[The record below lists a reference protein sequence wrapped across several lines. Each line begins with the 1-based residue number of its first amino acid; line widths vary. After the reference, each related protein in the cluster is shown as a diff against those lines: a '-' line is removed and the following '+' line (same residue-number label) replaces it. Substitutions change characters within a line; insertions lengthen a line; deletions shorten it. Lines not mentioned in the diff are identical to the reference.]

1 MKSTY
6 IKPQFKD
13 NTNPRIGLVALSTDF
28 SIERDFNSIFLNL
41 PIDLFVN
48 RLPFYNPLTDKN
60 LVKMTEKLTEVTEN
74 ILPNQT
80 LDAVAYGC
88 TSGTIVAGIDQ
99 IINKIQS
106 AKPKCKVIT
115 PITSAVNALKHLN
128 LKKISVFTP
137 YPQAINEKVINY
149 FKNEGFVIQS
159 FASFNLESDLDIGK
173 IDPQYLL
180 EVLTKIDT
188 SDAEALFISCTA
200 LPVFEIIQE
209 LENKIKK
216 IVLSSNQALI
226 WDSIRSV
233 GYNSSIEGY
242 GKLLRKN

>member
-88 TSGTIVAGIDQ
+88 TSGTIVAGVDQ

-226 WDSIRSV
+226 WNSIRSV
-233 GYNSSIEGY
+233 GYTTSIEGY
-242 GKLLRKN
+242 GELLKKN

>member
-1 MKSTY
+1 MKSTFV
-6 IKPQFKD
+6 KPKFRD
-13 NTNPRIGLVALSTDF
+13 NTNSRVGLVALSTDF
-28 SIERDFNSIFLNL
+28 SIEKDFNSIFLNL

-48 RLPFYNPLTDKN
+48 RLPFYNPLTNKN

-80 LDAVAYGC
+80 LDTVAYGC
-88 TSGTIVAGIDQ
+88 TSGTIAAGIDQ

-106 AKPKCKVIT
+106 AKPNCKVTT
-115 PITSAVNALKHLN
+115 PITSAVNALKHLS

>member
-88 TSGTIVAGIDQ
+88 TSGIIVAGVDQ

-106 AKPKCKVIT
+106 AKPNCKVIT

-149 FKNEGFVIQS
+149 FKNEGFDIQS

-233 GYNSSIEGY
+233 GYNSSIAGY

>member
-1 MKSTY
+1 MKSTSV
-6 IKPQFKD
+6 KPKFRD
-13 NTNPRIGLVALSTDF
+13 NTNPRIGLVALSTDL
-28 SIERDFNSIFLNL
+28 SIEKDFNSIFLNL

-60 LVKMTEKLTEVTEN
+60 LIKMTEKLTEVTEN

-80 LDAVAYGC
+80 LDTVAYGC
-88 TSGTIVAGIDQ
+88 TSGTIAAGVDEIT
-99 IINKIQS
+99 NKIQS
-106 AKPKCKVIT
+106 AKPNCKVTT

-149 FKNEGFVIQS
+149 IKNEGFDIQS
-159 FASFNLESDLDIGK
+159 FASFNLQSDLDIGK
-173 IDPQYLL
+173 IDPKYLL
-180 EVLTKIDT
+180 EVLTKMDT
-188 SDAEALFISCTA
+188 NDAEALFVSCTA
-200 LPVFEIIQE
+200 LPALEIIQE

-233 GYNSSIEGY
+233 GCNSSIEGY

>member
-1 MKSTY
+1 MKPTI
-6 IKPQFKD
+6 IKAKFKD
-13 NTNPRIGLVALSTDF
+13 NTNSKIGLVALSTDF
-28 SIERDFNSIFLNL
+28 SIEKDFNSVLFNL
-41 PIDLFVN
+41 PINLFVN
-48 RLPFYNPLTDKN
+48 RLPFFNPLTHEN
-60 LVKMTEKLTEVTEN
+60 LIKMTEKLTEVTKN

-80 LDAVAYGC
+80 LDVVAYGC
-88 TSGTIVAGIDQ
+88 TSGTIAAGIDQ

-106 AKPKCKVIT
+106 AKPNCKVIT

>member
-106 AKPKCKVIT
+106 AKPNCKVIT

-149 FKNEGFVIQS
+149 FKNEGFDIQS

>member
-6 IKPQFKD
+6 ITPQFKD

-48 RLPFYNPLTDKN
+48 RLPFYNPLTQKN
-60 LVKMTEKLTEVTEN
+60 LIKMTEKLTEVTEN

-80 LDAVAYGC
+80 LDTVAYGC
-88 TSGTIVAGIDQ
+88 TSGTIAAGVDEIT
-99 IINKIQS
+99 NKIQS
-106 AKPKCKVIT
+106 AKPNCKVTT

-149 FKNEGFVIQS
+149 IKNEGFDIQS

-173 IDPQYLL
+173 IDPKYLL
-180 EVLTKIDT
+180 EVLTKMDT
-188 SDAEALFISCTA
+188 NDAEALFVSCTA
-200 LPVFEIIQE
+200 LPALEIIQE

-233 GYNSSIEGY
+233 GCNSSIEGY

>member
-1 MKSTY
+1 MKSTS
-6 IKPQFKD
+6 IKPKFRD
-13 NTNPRIGLVALSTDF
+13 NINSRIGLVALSTDF
-28 SIERDFNSIFLNL
+28 LIEKDFNSIFLNL

-60 LVKMTEKLTEVTEN
+60 LIKMTGKLTEVTEN

-80 LDAVAYGC
+80 LDTVAYGC
-88 TSGTIVAGIDQ
+88 TSGTIAAGIDQ

-115 PITSAVNALKHLN
+115 PITSAVNGLKHLN

-149 FKNEGFVIQS
+149 FKNEGFDIQS

-173 IDPQYLL
+173 IDPKYLL
-180 EVLTKIDT
+180 EVLTKMDT
-188 SDAEALFISCTA
+188 VDAEALFISCTA
-200 LPVFEIIQE
+200 LPAFEIIQE

-216 IVLSSNQALI
+216 IVLSSNQTLI

>member
-1 MKSTY
+1 MKVFTVNIFFSMKCTS
-6 IKPQFKD
+6 IKPKFRD
-13 NTNPRIGLVALSTDF
+13 NTNSRIGLVALSTDF
-28 SIERDFNSIFLNL
+28 SIEKDFNSIFINL

-48 RLPFYNPLTDKN
+48 RLPFYNPLTNEN

-88 TSGTIVAGIDQ
+88 TSGTIAAG
-99 IINKIQS
+99 INKITDKIRL
-106 AKPKCKVIT
+106 AKPNCKVTT

-149 FKNEGFVIQS
+149 IKNEGFDIQS

-173 IDPQYLL
+173 IDPNYL
-180 EVLTKIDT
+180 
-188 SDAEALFISCTA
+188 
-200 LPVFEIIQE
+200 
-209 LENKIKK
+209 N
-216 IVLSSNQALI
+216 
-226 WDSIRSV
+226 
-233 GYNSSIEGY
+233 
-242 GKLLRKN
+242 

>member
-1 MKSTY
+1 MKSTSV
-6 IKPQFKD
+6 KPKFRD
-13 NTNPRIGLVALSTDF
+13 NTNPRIGLVALSTDL
-28 SIERDFNSIFLNL
+28 SIEKDFNSIFLNL

-48 RLPFYNPLTDKN
+48 RLSFYNPLTHEN
-60 LVKMTEKLTEVTEN
+60 LIKMTEKLTEVTEN

-80 LDAVAYGC
+80 LDTVAYGC
-88 TSGTIVAGIDQ
+88 TSGTIAAGVDEIT
-99 IINKIQS
+99 NKIQS
-106 AKPKCKVIT
+106 AKPNCKVTT

-149 FKNEGFVIQS
+149 IKNEGFDIQS

-173 IDPQYLL
+173 IDPKYLL
-180 EVLTKIDT
+180 EVLTKMDT
-188 SDAEALFISCTA
+188 VNAEALFISCTA
-200 LPVFEIIQE
+200 LPAFKIIQE

-216 IVLSSNQALI
+216 IVLSSNQVLI
-226 WDSIRSV
+226 WDSIRSI
-233 GYNSSIEGY
+233 GHDLSIEGY

>member
-28 SIERDFNSIFLNL
+28 SIEKDFNSIFLNL

-60 LVKMTEKLTEVTEN
+60 LIKMTEKLTEVTEN

-88 TSGTIVAGIDQ
+88 TSGTIAAGIDK
-99 IINKIQS
+99 IINKIQL
-106 AKPKCKVIT
+106 AKPNCKVTT
-115 PITSAVNALKHLN
+115 PITSAVNALKHLS

-149 FKNEGFVIQS
+149 FKNEGFDVQS
-159 FASFNLESDLDIGK
+159 FASFNMESDLDIGK
-173 IDPQYLL
+173 IDPNYLL
-180 EVLTKIDT
+180 EVLTKMDT
-188 SDAEALFISCTA
+188 VNAEALFISCTA
-200 LPVFEIIQE
+200 LPALEIIQK

-216 IVLSSNQALI
+216 IVLSSNQTLI

-233 GYNSSIEGY
+233 GYDSSIEGY
-242 GKLLRKN
+242 GKLLRKI

>member
-1 MKSTY
+1 MKSTS
-6 IKPQFKD
+6 IKPKFRD
-13 NTNPRIGLVALSTDF
+13 NINSRIGLVALSTDF
-28 SIERDFNSIFLNL
+28 SIEKDFNSIFLNL

-60 LVKMTEKLTEVTEN
+60 LIKMTEKLTEVTEN

-88 TSGTIVAGIDQ
+88 TSGTIAAGVDEIT
-99 IINKIQS
+99 NKIQS
-106 AKPKCKVIT
+106 AKPNCKVTT

-149 FKNEGFVIQS
+149 FKNEGFDIQS

-173 IDPQYLL
+173 IDPKYLL
-180 EVLTKIDT
+180 EVLTKMDT
-188 SDAEALFISCTA
+188 VDAEALFISCTA
-200 LPVFEIIQE
+200 LPAFEIIQE

-216 IVLSSNQALI
+216 IVLSSNQTLI

>member
-1 MKSTY
+1 MKSTS
-6 IKPQFKD
+6 IKPKFRD
-13 NTNPRIGLVALSTDF
+13 NINSRIGLVALSTDF
-28 SIERDFNSIFLNL
+28 SIEKDFNSIFLNL

-60 LVKMTEKLTEVTEN
+60 LIKMTEKLTEVTEN

-80 LDAVAYGC
+80 LDTVAYGC
-88 TSGTIVAGIDQ
+88 TSGTIAAGIDQ

-106 AKPKCKVIT
+106 AKPNCKVTT

-149 FKNEGFVIQS
+149 FKNEGFDIQS

-173 IDPQYLL
+173 IDPKYLL
-180 EVLTKIDT
+180 EVLTKMDT
-188 SDAEALFISCTA
+188 VDAEALFISCTA
-200 LPVFEIIQE
+200 LPAFEIIQE

-216 IVLSSNQALI
+216 IVLSSNQTLI

-233 GYNSSIEGY
+233 GHNSSIEGY

>member
-28 SIERDFNSIFLNL
+28 SIEKDFNSIFLNL

-48 RLPFYNPLTDKN
+48 RLPFYNPLTNEN

-88 TSGTIVAGIDQ
+88 TSGTIVAGVDQ

-106 AKPKCKVIT
+106 AKPNCKVIT

>member
-1 MKSTY
+1 MKSTFV
-6 IKPQFKD
+6 KPKFRD
-13 NTNPRIGLVALSTDF
+13 NTNSRVGLVALSTDF
-28 SIERDFNSIFLNL
+28 SIEKDFNSIFLNL

-60 LVKMTEKLTEVTEN
+60 LIKMTEKLTEVTEN

-88 TSGTIVAGIDQ
+88 TSGTIAAGIDK
-99 IINKIQS
+99 IINKIQL
-106 AKPKCKVIT
+106 AKPNCKVTT
-115 PITSAVNALKHLN
+115 PITSGVNALKHLS

-149 FKNEGFVIQS
+149 FKNEGFDVQS
-159 FASFNLESDLDIGK
+159 FASFNMESDLDIGK
-173 IDPQYLL
+173 IDPNYLL
-180 EVLTKIDT
+180 EVLTKMDT
-188 SDAEALFISCTA
+188 VNAEALFISCTA
-200 LPVFEIIQE
+200 LPALEIIQK

-216 IVLSSNQALI
+216 IVLSSNQTLI

-233 GYNSSIEGY
+233 GYDSSIEGY
-242 GKLLRKN
+242 GKLLRKI

>member
-48 RLPFYNPLTDKN
+48 RLPFYNPLTHKN

-74 ILPNQT
+74 ILPNQI

-88 TSGTIVAGIDQ
+88 TSGTIAAGVDQ

-106 AKPKCKVIT
+106 AKPNCKVIT

-149 FKNEGFVIQS
+149 FKNEGLVIQS

>member
-1 MKSTY
+1 
-6 IKPQFKD
+6 
-13 NTNPRIGLVALSTDF
+13 
-28 SIERDFNSIFLNL
+28 
-41 PIDLFVN
+41 
-48 RLPFYNPLTDKN
+48 
-60 LVKMTEKLTEVTEN
+60 VTEN

-106 AKPKCKVIT
+106 AKPNCKVIT

>member
-1 MKSTY
+1 MKSTFV
-6 IKPQFKD
+6 KPKFRD
-13 NTNPRIGLVALSTDF
+13 NTNSRVGLVALSTDF
-28 SIERDFNSIFLNL
+28 SIEKDFNSIFLNL

-60 LVKMTEKLTEVTEN
+60 LIKMTEKLTEVTEN

-80 LDAVAYGC
+80 LDTVAYGC
-88 TSGTIVAGIDQ
+88 TSGTIAAGIDK
-99 IINKIQS
+99 IINKIQL
-106 AKPKCKVIT
+106 AKPNCKVTT
-115 PITSAVNALKHLN
+115 PITSAVNALKHLS
-128 LKKISVFTP
+128 LKKISIFTP
-137 YPQAINEKVINY
+137 YPQPINEKVINY
-149 FKNEGFVIQS
+149 FKNEGFDVRS

-216 IVLSSNQALI
+216 IVLSSNQTLI

-233 GYNSSIEGY
+233 GYDSSIEGY

>member
-74 ILPNQT
+74 ILPNQS
-80 LDAVAYGC
+80 LDTVAYGC
-88 TSGTIVAGIDQ
+88 TSGTIVAGVDQ

-106 AKPKCKVIT
+106 AKPNCKVIT

>member
-1 MKSTY
+1 MKSTSV
-6 IKPQFKD
+6 KPKFRD
-13 NTNPRIGLVALSTDF
+13 NTNPRIGLVALSTDL
-28 SIERDFNSIFLNL
+28 SIEKDFNSIFLNL

-48 RLPFYNPLTDKN
+48 RLPFYNPLTHEN
-60 LVKMTEKLTEVTEN
+60 LIKMTEKLTEVTEN

-80 LDAVAYGC
+80 LDTVAYGC
-88 TSGTIVAGIDQ
+88 TSGTIAAGVDEIT
-99 IINKIQS
+99 NKIQS
-106 AKPKCKVIT
+106 AKPNCKVTT
-115 PITSAVNALKHLN
+115 PITSAVNALKYLN

-149 FKNEGFVIQS
+149 IKNEGFDIQS

-173 IDPQYLL
+173 IDPKYLL
-180 EVLTKIDT
+180 EVLTKMDT
-188 SDAEALFISCTA
+188 VNAEALFISCTA
-200 LPVFEIIQE
+200 LPALEIIQE
-209 LENKIKK
+209 LENRIKK

-233 GYNSSIEGY
+233 GCNTSIEGY

>member
-1 MKSTY
+1 MKS
-6 IKPQFKD
+6 ISVKPKFRD
-13 NTNPRIGLVALSTDF
+13 DTNPRIGLVALSSDF
-28 SIERDFNSIFLNL
+28 SIEKDFNSIFLNL

-48 RLPFYNPLTDKN
+48 RLPFFNPLTHEN
-60 LVKMTEKLTEVTEN
+60 LIKMTEKLTEVTKN
-74 ILPNQT
+74 ILPNQA
-80 LDAVAYGC
+80 LDVVAYGC
-88 TSGTIVAGIDQ
+88 TSGTIAAGIDQ

-106 AKPKCKVIT
+106 AKPNCKVIT
-115 PITSAVNALKHLN
+115 PITSAVKALKHLN

-137 YPQAINEKVINY
+137 YPRAINEKVINY
-149 FKNEGFVIQS
+149 FKNEGFAIQS

-173 IDPQYLL
+173 IDPKYLL
-180 EVLTKIDT
+180 EALTKMDT
-188 SDAEALFISCTA
+188 IDAEALFISCTA
-200 LPVFEIIQE
+200 LPALEIIQE
-209 LENKIKK
+209 LENRIKK

>member
-1 MKSTY
+1 MKSTFV
-6 IKPQFKD
+6 KPKFRD
-13 NTNPRIGLVALSTDF
+13 NTNSRVGLVALSTDF
-28 SIERDFNSIFLNL
+28 SIEKDFNSIFLNL

-60 LVKMTEKLTEVTEN
+60 LIKMTEKLTEVTEN

-88 TSGTIVAGIDQ
+88 TSGTIAAGIDK
-99 IINKIQS
+99 IINKIQL
-106 AKPKCKVIT
+106 AKPNCKVTT
-115 PITSAVNALKHLN
+115 PITSAVNALKHLS

-149 FKNEGFVIQS
+149 FKNEGFDVQS
-159 FASFNLESDLDIGK
+159 FASFNMESDLDIGK
-173 IDPQYLL
+173 IDPNYLL
-180 EVLTKIDT
+180 EVLTKMDT
-188 SDAEALFISCTA
+188 VNAEALFISCTA
-200 LPVFEIIQE
+200 LPALEIIQK

-216 IVLSSNQALI
+216 IVLSSNQTLI

-233 GYNSSIEGY
+233 GYDSSIEGY
-242 GKLLRKN
+242 GKLLRKI

>member
-28 SIERDFNSIFLNL
+28 SIEKDFNSIFLNL

-60 LVKMTEKLTEVTEN
+60 LIKMTEKLTEVTEN

-80 LDAVAYGC
+80 LDTVAYGC
-88 TSGTIVAGIDQ
+88 TSGTIAAGVDEIT
-99 IINKIQS
+99 NKIQS
-106 AKPKCKVIT
+106 AKPNCKVTT

-137 YPQAINEKVINY
+137 YSQAINEKVINY
-149 FKNEGFVIQS
+149 FKNEGLVIQS

>member
-1 MKSTY
+1 MKSTS
-6 IKPQFKD
+6 IKPKFRD
-13 NTNPRIGLVALSTDF
+13 NTNSRIGLVALSTDF
-28 SIERDFNSIFLNL
+28 SIEKDFNSIFLNL

-60 LVKMTEKLTEVTEN
+60 LIKMTEKLTEVTEN

-88 TSGTIVAGIDQ
+88 TSGTIAAGVDEIT
-99 IINKIQS
+99 NKIQS
-106 AKPKCKVIT
+106 AKPNCKVTT

-137 YPQAINEKVINY
+137 YPQPINEKVINY
-149 FKNEGFVIQS
+149 FKNEGFDIQS

-173 IDPQYLL
+173 IDPKYLL
-180 EVLTKIDT
+180 EVLTKMDT
-188 SDAEALFISCTA
+188 VDAEALFISCTA
-200 LPVFEIIQE
+200 LPAFEIIQE

-216 IVLSSNQALI
+216 IVLSSNQTLI

>member
-1 MKSTY
+1 MKSTS
-6 IKPQFKD
+6 IKPKFRD
-13 NTNPRIGLVALSTDF
+13 NTNSRIGLVALSTDF
-28 SIERDFNSIFLNL
+28 SIEKDFNSIFLNL

-60 LVKMTEKLTEVTEN
+60 LIKMTEKLTEVTEN

-88 TSGTIVAGIDQ
+88 TSGTIAAGVDEIT
-99 IINKIQS
+99 NKIQS
-106 AKPKCKVIT
+106 AKPNCKVTT

-149 FKNEGFVIQS
+149 FKNEGFDIQS

-173 IDPQYLL
+173 IDPKYLL
-180 EVLTKIDT
+180 EVLTKMDT
-188 SDAEALFISCTA
+188 VDAEALFISCTA
-200 LPVFEIIQE
+200 LPAFEIIQE

-216 IVLSSNQALI
+216 IVLSSNQTLI

-233 GYNSSIEGY
+233 GHNSSIEGY

>member
-88 TSGTIVAGIDQ
+88 TSGTIAAGIDK
-99 IINKIQS
+99 IINKIQL
-106 AKPKCKVIT
+106 AKPNCKVTT
-115 PITSAVNALKHLN
+115 PITSAVNALKHLS
-128 LKKISVFTP
+128 LKKISIFTP
-137 YPQAINEKVINY
+137 YPQPINEKVINY
-149 FKNEGFVIQS
+149 FKNEGFDVQS

-173 IDPQYLL
+173 IDPNYLL
-180 EVLTKIDT
+180 EVLTKMDT
-188 SDAEALFISCTA
+188 VNAEALFISCTA
-200 LPVFEIIQE
+200 LPALEIIQK

-216 IVLSSNQALI
+216 IVLSSNQTLI

-233 GYNSSIEGY
+233 GYDSSIEGY
-242 GKLLRKN
+242 GKLLRKI

>member
-28 SIERDFNSIFLNL
+28 SIEKDFNSIFLNL

-60 LVKMTEKLTEVTEN
+60 LIKMTEKLTEVTEN

-88 TSGTIVAGIDQ
+88 TSGTIAAGVDEIT
-99 IINKIQS
+99 NKIQS
-106 AKPKCKVIT
+106 AKPNCKVTT

-137 YPQAINEKVINY
+137 YPQPINEKVINY
-149 FKNEGFVIQS
+149 FKNEGFDIQT

-173 IDPQYLL
+173 IDPKYLL
-180 EVLTKIDT
+180 EVLTKMDT
-188 SDAEALFISCTA
+188 VDAEALFISCTA
-200 LPVFEIIQE
+200 LPAFEIIQE

-216 IVLSSNQALI
+216 IVLSSNQTLI

-233 GYNSSIEGY
+233 GHNSSIEGY

>member
-1 MKSTY
+1 MKSTS
-6 IKPQFKD
+6 IKPKFRD
-13 NTNPRIGLVALSTDF
+13 NINSRIGLVALSTDF
-28 SIERDFNSIFLNL
+28 LIEKDFNSIFLNL

-60 LVKMTEKLTEVTEN
+60 LIKMTEKLTEVTEN

-80 LDAVAYGC
+80 LDTVAYGC
-88 TSGTIVAGIDQ
+88 TSGTIAAGVDEIT
-99 IINKIQS
+99 NKIQS
-106 AKPKCKVIT
+106 AKPNCKVTT

-149 FKNEGFVIQS
+149 FKNEGFDIQS

-173 IDPQYLL
+173 IDPKYLL
-180 EVLTKIDT
+180 EVLTKMDT
-188 SDAEALFISCTA
+188 VDAEALFISCTA
-200 LPVFEIIQE
+200 LPAFEIIQE

-216 IVLSSNQALI
+216 IVLSSNQTLI

-233 GYNSSIEGY
+233 GYDSSIEGY
-242 GKLLRKN
+242 GKLLRKI

>member
-106 AKPKCKVIT
+106 AKPNCKVIT

-137 YPQAINEKVINY
+137 YPQPINEKVINY
-149 FKNEGFVIQS
+149 FKNEGLVIQS

-242 GKLLRKN
+242 GELLRKN